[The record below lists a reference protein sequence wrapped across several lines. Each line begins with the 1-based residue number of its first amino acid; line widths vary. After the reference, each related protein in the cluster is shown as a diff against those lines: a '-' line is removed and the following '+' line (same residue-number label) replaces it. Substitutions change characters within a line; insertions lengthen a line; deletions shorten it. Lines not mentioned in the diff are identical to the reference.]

1 MHISPVKIQLL
12 VVKLAVDWALPQ
24 ALLPGVSRQVVE
36 AELGAWQ
43 LACI

>member
-1 MHISPVKIQLL
+1 MHISPVKIQLP
-12 VVKLAVDWALPQ
+12 VVKLVIDWALPQ

-36 AELGAWQ
+36 AELGAWK

>member
-1 MHISPVKIQLL
+1 MPIVKS
-12 VVKLAVDWALPQ
+12 AVDWALPQ

-43 LACI
+43 LVGI